1 MKTNTLLRA
10 IALALAAATST
21 AHAQNDILYAMRGNP
36 QSYFLNPAADVD
48 SRMHLALPSLQF
60 NGQFSLNA
68 GQIIGAPLPEM
79 WRLLSNPF
87 EDLNS
92 QIDLHLFNAGFK
104 YKKSAYWIG
113 AQVNTDIA
121 AYLDHDLV
129 DFALWGMKDANGEI
143 DLNYSGDFNQ
153 TSVMASA
160 RATAS
165 LGWQRQWNEK
175 LKVGAAFNAT
185 SLIGHA
191 ELKMNEFSLASFP
204 TTSVFNRLQLNT
216 VGTLST
222 YGLID
227 EGAQI
232 DSIGQ
237 FFDALGGGLA
247 GATSAP
253 MMFSADL
260 GITYDVSP
268 RIRFMGSFQ
277 GLGPGMEFTTNARSL
292 KLDNQINI
300 DGFSWNTADTGVDFL
315 GNYIDTLTAE
325 FGRTLFVA
333 GQTEALS
340 LKPMQRADAAL
351 YLRSPKKVHQ
361 LGAHYLYRSR
371 PTQSYHGIAAE
382 YHGFFGRRW
391 QVSGSYTYTLSST
404 QAQGHSLTAFT
415 TMHLPAGFSLHL
427 GTSAA
432 HMLPA
437 PMTTPSLVQ
446 TIGIPG
452 SMDRI
457 NFTVGLNWMLYEKSY
472 RQDAKVRRAA
482 KKVKRAAKKAE
493 KALNKAVQPTADAA
507 LAVAVDSVALEV
519 APIGLEIQDDKN
531 YYVVVGSFL
540 SQELASKRSKAI
552 QDSRIVQSESKYFR
566 VCLGPFQGTEVRQRL
581 EELKM
586 GTPDAWAV
594 EAE

>member
-1 MKTNTLLRA
+1 MKTNTMLRA
-10 IALALAAATST
+10 IAVAVAAATST

-48 SRMHLALPSLQF
+48 SRVHLALPSLQF

-79 WRLLSNPF
+79 WRRLSDPS
-87 EDLNS
+87 EGLNS
-92 QIDLHLFNAGFK
+92 QLDVHLFNVGWK
-104 YKKSAYWIG
+104 YKKSAYWFG

-143 DLNYSGDFNQ
+143 DLNYVGDFNQ

-165 LGWQRQWNEK
+165 LGWQRQWNQK
-175 LKVGAAFNAT
+175 LKVGAALNAT

-191 ELKMNEFSLASFP
+191 ELKMNEFSLSSFP
-204 TTSVFNRLQLNT
+204 TTSVFNRLQFNA

-232 DSIGQ
+232 DSVGQ
-237 FFDALGGGLA
+237 FFGAMGGGLA
-247 GATSAP
+247 GAASAP
-253 MMFSADL
+253 MLFSADL
-260 GITYDVSP
+260 GITYDLSP

-277 GLGPGMEFTTNARSL
+277 GLGPGMEFTSNARSL
-292 KLDNQINI
+292 KLDNQISI

-315 GNYIDTLTAE
+315 GNYIDTLSAE

-361 LGAHYLYRSR
+361 IGAHYLYRSR
-371 PTQSYHGIAAE
+371 PSLSYHGIAAE

-391 QVSGSYTYTLSST
+391 QVSGSYTYTLSSA
-404 QAQGHSLTAFT
+404 QAQGHSVTAFT
-415 TMHLPAGFSLHL
+415 TLHLPAGLSVHL

-432 HMLPA
+432 HLIPA

-446 TIGIPG
+446 TIGIPAA
-452 SMDRI
+452 MDRVNI
-457 NFTVGLNWMLYEKSY
+457 TVGLNWMLYEKSY
-472 RQDAKVRRAA
+472 RTDAKARRAA
-482 KKVKRAAKKAE
+482 KKAKKAAKKAE
-493 KALNKAVQPTADAA
+493 KGLEKAVQPSDSAMSAT
-507 LAVAVDSVALEV
+507 LDSVNTEV
-519 APIGLEIQDDKN
+519 APQGLEIQDDKN
-531 YYVVVGSFL
+531 YYVVVGSFM
-540 SQELASKRSKAI
+540 SQELATKRSQAVR
-552 QDSRIVQSESKYFR
+552 DSRIVQSESKYFR
-566 VCLGPFQGTEVRQRL
+566 VCLGPYVGTEVRQRL
-581 EELKM
+581 EELRK
-586 GTPDAWAV
+586 GTPDAWVV

>member
-10 IALALAAATST
+10 IALAFAAATST
-21 AHAQNDILYAMRGNP
+21 AQAQNDILYAMRGNP

-68 GQIIGAPLPEM
+68 GQIIGAPLPDM
-79 WRLLSNPF
+79 WRQLSNPF
-87 EDLNS
+87 DTLNS
-92 QIDLHLFNAGFK
+92 QLDVHLFNAGFK

-113 AQVNTDIA
+113 AQVNTDISA
-121 AYLDHDLV
+121 FLDHDLV

-165 LGWQRQWNEK
+165 LGWQRQWNQK
-175 LKVGAAFNAT
+175 LKVGAALNAT

-191 ELKMNEFSLASFP
+191 ELKMNEFSLSSFP
-204 TTSVFNRLQLNT
+204 TTSVFNRLQFNA

-232 DSIGQ
+232 DSVGQ
-237 FFDALGGGLA
+237 FFGAMGGGLA
-247 GATSAP
+247 GAASAP
-253 MMFSADL
+253 MLFSADL
-260 GITYDVSP
+260 GITYDLSP

-277 GLGPGMEFTTNARSL
+277 GLGPGMEFTSNARSL
-292 KLDNQINI
+292 KLDNQISI

-315 GNYIDTLTAE
+315 GNYIDTLSAE

-361 LGAHYLYRSR
+361 IGAHYLYRSR
-371 PTQSYHGIAAE
+371 PSLSYHGIAAE

-404 QAQGHSLTAFT
+404 QAQG
-415 TMHLPAGFSLHL
+415 SLHCTFL
-427 GTSAA
+427 QVFLCTSA
-432 HMLPA
+432 P
-437 PMTTPSLVQ
+437 
-446 TIGIPG
+446 
-452 SMDRI
+452 
-457 NFTVGLNWMLYEKSY
+457 
-472 RQDAKVRRAA
+472 
-482 KKVKRAAKKAE
+482 
-493 KALNKAVQPTADAA
+493 VQPTCC
-507 LAVAVDSVALEV
+507 
-519 APIGLEIQDDKN
+519 P
-531 YYVVVGSFL
+531 
-540 SQELASKRSKAI
+540 R
-552 QDSRIVQSESKYFR
+552 R
-566 VCLGPFQGTEVRQRL
+566 
-581 EELKM
+581 
-586 GTPDAWAV
+586 
-594 EAE
+594 